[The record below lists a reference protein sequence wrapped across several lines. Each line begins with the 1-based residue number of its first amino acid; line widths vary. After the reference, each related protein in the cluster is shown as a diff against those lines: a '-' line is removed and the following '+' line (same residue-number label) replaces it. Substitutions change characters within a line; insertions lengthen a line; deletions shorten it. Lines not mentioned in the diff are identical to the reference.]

1 MRERERYYFLE
12 YVNMVLKPFEY
23 DYKKNFLMVKHS
35 NAFCLNEH
43 DMEGMGIFHSYKLSE
58 MRKPYEPFLD
68 IIKDYLKEKLLQCR
82 DFSIEDFLDKA
93 NAYPLHR
100 KLFKE
105 YFQKGTCE
113 RQEELLLREYL
124 YEKKK
129 FQNTVLNMLSE
140 IAKEKPFCLIL
151 DEVNLAGSSA
161 LWILEEISKNANYNH
176 IKVIAIMN
184 EEGDVLPFAEKNL
197 KQFIHTCEEADMVC
211 NWIFEEEQK
220 SNVRASD
227 EKGRKSISTY
237 IKTLK
242 NMFHTLECEQAE
254 YYLKMFFGQIE
265 KERMLLEPKQE
276 LELLKVYFWVK
287 LVEEEFADALYLCDR
302 MEKLQ
307 VMESENQREA
317 GLEIELLKTRV
328 YLHNGNKAQMEAGI
342 LACKKAAI
350 AQKDEQLLF
359 KAELLENIAMYSGW
373 NTIWMTENDTKVSM
387 KLMQKCYEDGYLNHL
402 AHIYAYSFNNDY
414 RSFST
419 IEGIEERL
427 TEFNKGIDLGQ
438 ELQNEQ
444 FLVNAY
450 RKNVMIASVHGYFN
464 TCIYFYEKMLEVVK
478 KSGDEVEEA
487 GIYNGMGY
495 SNCGLECYKEAND
508 YYNKALV
515 LYHKY
520 QLADEIV
527 ETLYNLG
534 INAML
539 AGDYKNANSYLLEA
553 DNILR
558 MLKRSTMKTCNM
570 SKLFGLIALA
580 SFRLGI
586 MYHARLYLNKAKQF
600 LSHVLGKKNEETE
613 YIEDDGMFLVY
624 FVSGLMKKYDNNYEE
639 ARLCFRR
646 AEFFMRRSTGGMFFN
661 YPEYAFDCYQL
672 LMEMGRETEAKKTL
686 LEFREYCEKNKYHYR
701 LQKISALLGEKIEE
715 QNIEFS
721 EMVLQEISLDKI
733 SDLIKR
739 KADEKEK
746 KEMVKTIGFFN
757 VLQKFTNNM
766 TRTVKEEVASM
777 LPVFKNYFFIDKA
790 FLIRCMKN
798 ENEVIYSDL
807 GYEVSEEAVDYI
819 IEYFKKK
826 PAGFVVSKD
835 GILHEEYNK
844 IVSCFEEEQIFSFA
858 AVPLFEEERL
868 NCVFIVYIEIKNN
881 WTSSKERSI
890 LAESDL
896 EIFTYVF
903 RQISNA
909 IGRMEVKNELIAAN
923 RKMQE
928 QMEQVLELKH
938 EAEAANV
945 AKSNFLAN
953 MSHEIRTPM
962 NAIIG
967 MAEIALRGELSK
979 EQREN
984 IEQIK
989 SSGKTLL
996 SIINDILDFS
1006 KIESGKMDI
1015 TIEKYQPI
1023 SIIRDIVNIIITRIG
1038 NKNLEFIIDIAPD
1051 IPYELLG
1058 DSIRIKQIIINLANN
1073 AVKFTKQGMVKLSI
1087 GYKRTSDEEIQ
1098 LQIAVEDT
1106 GIGIKKQDVDKLFR
1120 SFQQVDSKRNR
1131 NIEGTG
1137 LGLSISKQLLM
1148 LMGGDIT
1155 VESEYGQ
1162 GSIFTCTL
1170 PQKVITEKPNLLI
1183 SNKEQLK
1190 VVSFIDNFY
1199 VKKQLE
1205 IDLKQL
1211 DIRYEDGLSEERILS
1226 LTGTDAN
1233 YLFIEH
1239 ELCSEKILK
1248 KLEQTPE
1255 ITAVLLVDYYSTETY
1270 PLKNM
1275 IVVKKPLYSLELE
1288 KIFNREDIYGNEI
1301 EEDTENL
1308 DFIAPEAEILIV
1320 DDNTINLKVA
1330 EGLLEPLQM
1339 KIDTAASGKE
1349 AIDKISDKK
1358 YDIVFM
1364 DHMMPEVDGVE
1375 TTHIIRRFYE
1385 EYNDVPII
1393 ALTANAVSGTREMFL
1408 NEGMNDFVAKPIEYK
1423 IIVSKIKHW
1432 LPKEKVRKGQK
1443 LEEVQKKEDS
1453 VRIQIEGLD
1462 TAYAISLVG
1471 EEKLYWIILKDYYQ
1485 VIQKKM
1491 DLIRTYEEAE
1501 DWKAYTIEVHAL
1513 KSASRQIG
1521 ALELAEQAER
1531 MEKAGN
1537 EQNAEQIHAHTPE
1550 LLKLYGEYQ
1559 KILAPYFIQEN
1570 AEKDKR
1576 ERKAISTE
1584 ILRKLFEKLR
1594 EAFDALDMDQ
1604 MDAVMAKMEEYEYAE
1619 EQQQLYEQLKS
1630 TMEELD
1636 TEAGEEILRLWEQKL
1651 SG

>member
-1 MRERERYYFLE
+1 MRDKERYYFLE
-12 YVNMVLKPFEY
+12 YINMVLKPLEY
-23 DYKKNFLMVKHS
+23 DYNKNFLMVKHN
-35 NAFCLNEH
+35 NAFRLNER
-43 DMEGMGIFHSYKLSE
+43 DMEGMGMFHSYKFSD

-68 IIKDYLKEKLLQCR
+68 IVKEYLKEKMLQCK

-93 NAYPLHR
+93 EVYPLHR
-100 KLFKE
+100 KIFKE

-129 FQNTVLNMLSE
+129 FQNAVLHMLSE
-140 IAKEKPFCLIL
+140 MAKEKPFCLIL

-161 LWILEEISKNANYNH
+161 LWILEEISKNSNYNH

-184 EEGDVLPFAEKNL
+184 EEGEVLPFAGKDL
-197 KQFIHTCEEADMVC
+197 KRFIHACEEADMVC

-220 SNVRASD
+220 SNVRASVQT
-227 EKGRKSISTY
+227 EQKSIATC
-237 IKTLK
+237 IETLK

-254 YYLKMFFGQIE
+254 YYLKMFLGKME
-265 KERMLLEPKQE
+265 KERIPLEPRQE
-276 LELLKVYFWVK
+276 LELLNVYFWVK
-287 LVEEEFADALYLCDR
+287 LVAEEYADALYICDR

-307 VMESENQREA
+307 TTASEDQKKP

-328 YLHNGNKAQMEAGI
+328 HLHNGNKAQMEAGI
-342 LACKKAAI
+342 LACKKAA
-350 AQKDEQLLF
+350 AAKKDETLLF
-359 KAELLENIAMYSGW
+359 NVELLENIVMYSGW
-373 NTIWMTENDTKVSM
+373 NTIWMTKNDTEISM
-387 KLMQKCYEDGYLNHL
+387 KLVQKCHEDGYLNHL

-427 TEFNKGIDLGQ
+427 TEFNKGIALGQ

-464 TCIYFYEKMLEVVK
+464 VCIYFYEKMLEVVK
-478 KSGDEVEEA
+478 RTGDEVEEA

-495 SNCGLECYKEAND
+495 SNCGLERYKEAND

-539 AGDYKNANSYLLEA
+539 AGDYKNAGSYLIEA

-580 SFRLGI
+580 SFRQGI

-639 ARLCFRR
+639 ARLCFHRS
-646 AEFFMRRSTGGMFFN
+646 EFFMRRSTGGMFFN

-672 LMEMGRETEAKKTL
+672 LMEMGRETEAKKIL
-686 LEFREYCEKNKYHYR
+686 LDFREYCEKNKYHYR
-701 LQKISALLGEKIEE
+701 LQKISAVLGEKVKER
-715 QNIEFS
+715 NIEFS
-721 EMVLQEISLDKI
+721 DMTLHEITLEKI
-733 SDLIKR
+733 SELIKR
-739 KADEKEK
+739 KVDEKEK

-798 ENEVIYSDL
+798 ENEVVYSDL
-807 GYEVSEEAVDYI
+807 EYKVSQKAVDYI
-819 IEYFKKK
+819 VEYFKKK

-844 IVSCFEEEQIFSFA
+844 VVSCFEEEQIFSFA
-858 AVPLFEEERL
+858 AVPLFEQERL

-890 LAESDL
+890 LTESDL

-909 IGRMEVKNELIAAN
+909 IGRLEVKNELIAAN
-923 RKMQE
+923 QKMKE

-967 MAEIALRGELSK
+967 MSEIALRGELSK
-979 EQREN
+979 EQKDN

-989 SSGKTLL
+989 SSGTTLL

-1023 SIIRDIVNIIITRIG
+1023 SIIRDVVNIIITRIG
-1038 NKNLEFIIDIAPD
+1038 NKNLEFIIDVAPD

-1073 AVKFTKQGMVKLSI
+1073 AVKFTKQGMVKLTI
-1087 GYKRTSDEEIQ
+1087 GYERTSEEEI
-1098 LQIAVEDT
+1098 LLKIAVEDT
-1106 GIGIKKQDVDKLFR
+1106 GIGIKKQDLDKLFR

-1137 LGLSISKQLLM
+1137 LGLSIAKQLLL
-1148 LMGGDIT
+1148 LMGGNIT

-1170 PQKVITEKPNLLI
+1170 PQKIVTEKPNVEV
-1183 SNKEQLK
+1183 SNGEQLK

-1211 DIRYEDGLSEERILS
+1211 GITYEDGLSEQRILS

-1239 ELCSEKILK
+1239 ALCSEKILEM
-1248 KLEQTPE
+1248 LEQTPE
-1255 ITAVLLVDYYSTETY
+1255 ITGVLLVDYYSTETY
-1270 PLKNM
+1270 PLKNL

-1288 KIFNREDIYGNEI
+1288 KIFNREDIYGSEM

-1330 EGLLEPLQM
+1330 EGLLAPLQM

-1349 AIDKISDKK
+1349 AIDKISEKK

-1423 IIVSKIKHW
+1423 IIVSKIRHW

-1443 LEEVQKKEDS
+1443 TEEPQKKEGS
-1453 VRIQIEGLD
+1453 VKIQIEGLD
-1462 TAYAISLVG
+1462 TAYALSLVG
-1471 EEKLYWIILKDYYQ
+1471 EENLYWIVLKDYYQ

-1491 DLIRTYEEAE
+1491 ELIRTYEKAE
-1501 DWKAYTIEVHAL
+1501 EWKEYTIEVHAL

-1521 ALELAEQAER
+1521 ALELADKAER

-1537 EQNAEQIHAHTPE
+1537 EKNAELIHECTPE
-1550 LLKLYGEYQ
+1550 LLELYGKYQ

-1570 AEKDKR
+1570 ATKDKG
-1576 ERKAISTE
+1576 ERKAISWE
-1584 ILRKLFEKLR
+1584 ILSQLFEELR
-1594 EAFDALDMDQ
+1594 EAFDALDIDQ
-1604 MDAVMAKMEEYEYAE
+1604 MDAVMEKMEEYEYAE
-1619 EQQQLYEQLKS
+1619 EQQQLYEKLKDA
-1630 TMEELD
+1630 MEEMD
-1636 TEAGEEILRLWEQKL
+1636 IESGEEILLLWEKKF
-1651 SG
+1651 SE